1 MKKVFSYN
9 GAFPQKLLHLVSTD
23 FQARIQLFRD
33 IKEMKDP
40 ELQASQ
46 NSLSKINPKNQHVQF
61 QS

>member
-1 MKKVFSYN
+1 MKKIFSYN

-40 ELQASQ
+40 ELP
-46 NSLSKINPKNQHVQF
+46 LSFTEFPK
-61 QS
+61 